1 MSDPIKDASETGWIA
16 AHREQYLSDPHS
28 GHMWDSS
35 PAGGKGPIPTLLL
48 TTVGRKSG
56 KTSIM
61 PLIYGEHDGSHVVI
75 ASKGGDPKHP
85 GWYHNLMAQDEVT
98 VQVIDDEFQAEC
110 RIAEGAERAKI
121 WAELAE
127 LYPPYNDYAEKA
139 GDRQIPVVILERIS

>member
-1 MSDPIKDASETGWIA
+1 MSDPIIEASETGWIA
-16 AHREQYLSDPHS
+16 AHREQYLSDPKS
-28 GHMWDSS
+28 GHMWDSA

-98 VQVIDDEFQAEC
+98 VQVIDDEFRPSVASQKALKEQKFGLNLPSFIL
-110 RIAEGAERAKI
+110 RILTTQKK
-121 WAELAE
+121 L
-127 LYPPYNDYAEKA
+127 
-139 GDRQIPVVILERIS
+139 VIGKYL